1 MSKKTEKST
10 LRETDEREAESK
22 IETPVNVEEPS
33 GQQEHPSPC
42 ALEARVLELETE
54 NRKLKDA
61 MEALQE
67 SRDRYANLFD
77 FSPAGYLTLDE
88 RGVIQEIN
96 LTAAGMLARQRPA
109 LIGLPFIRFIAKAD
123 QKTFSKHLSQ
133 SRNERR
139 SLTTELRL
147 VGKGGWHLP
156 VEIHTS
162 STRDTRHCVFYRSVL
177 TDISERLLVR
187 TALDQ
192 SRRQL
197 EQKTSER
204 TAALLEN
211 RQLEAEVAERK
222 RLEAEL
228 RQRMQELADADRHKD
243 EFMAMLAHE
252 LRNPLAAIVN
262 ATELMRRKPVGHQD
276 VHDWACRVI
285 KDQTSHL
292 THLLDD
298 LLDVARVTQGKIVLE
313 NMILDLR
320 TVVSQAVEANRA
332 LIDDRRHRLKVRV
345 PAEPVWVLGD
355 GTRCV
360 QIIGN
365 LIHNAAKFTDAEG
378 QIEIVVEI
386 ERDEATVRVRDNGTG
401 ISPELLPRIF
411 EPFTQE
417 DRSLARSRGGL
428 GIGLSLVKKLV
439 ELHNGRVE
447 VFSQGAGQGSEFVI
461 RLPAATEPCLDPEVR
476 EPNPRSGS
484 LEVDHADQYVLV
496 VDDNV
501 SSADSLATLLQAYGY
516 RVQVVYSGKVALDLV
531 KERVPDVVL
540 LDIGMPQMDG
550 YEVVLRMRDD
560 PRLARTRL
568 IAISGYGQAE
578 DRQRSRKAGF
588 DHHLVKPVDI
598 DVLLDLLSSPPS

>member
-10 LRETDEREAESK
+10 LKETDECEAQSKLETLADVGES
-22 IETPVNVEEPS
+22 S
-33 GQQEHPSPC
+33 GQPEHASSRD
-42 ALEARVLELETE
+42 LDARVLELETE
-54 NRKLKDA
+54 NRKLRETLEA
-61 MEALQE
+61 MHE
-67 SRDRYANLFD
+67 SRDRYVNLFD
-77 FSPAGYLTLDE
+77 FAPAGYLTMDE
-88 RGVIQEIN
+88 RGIIREIN
-96 LTAAGMLARQRPA
+96 LTAAGMLARQRPS
-109 LIGLPFIRFIAKAD
+109 LIGLPFVRFVAKAD
-123 QKTFSKHLSQ
+123 QKTFLKHLSQ

-139 SLTTELRL
+139 SLTMELRL

-156 VEIHTS
+156 VEMHTS
-162 STRDTRHCVFYRSVL
+162 SARDDRHCLFYRAVL
-177 TDISERLLVR
+177 TDTSERLLVR

-197 EQKTSER
+197 EQKASER

-211 RQLEAEVAERK
+211 RLLEAEVAERK

-262 ATELMRRKPVGHQD
+262 ATELMRRKPEGHAD
-276 VHDWACRVI
+276 LHDWACRVI
-285 KDQTSHL
+285 KDQTAHL
-292 THLLDD
+292 ARLLDD

-313 NMILDLR
+313 NKTLDLR
-320 TVVSQAVEANRA
+320 SVVSQAIETNRA
-332 LIDDRRHRLKVRV
+332 MIDDRRHHLKVRV
-345 PAEPVWVLGD
+345 PPEPVWVYGD

-365 LIHNAAKFTDAEG
+365 LIHNAAKFTDVEG
-378 QIEIVVEI
+378 QIEVVVEI
-386 ERDEATVRVRDNGTG
+386 ERDEAIVRVRDNGTG
-401 ISPELLPRIF
+401 ISPDLLPRIF

-439 ELHNGRVE
+439 ELHNGKVE
-447 VFSQGAGQGSEFVI
+447 VFSEGPDRGSEFVI
-461 RLPAATEPCLDPEVR
+461 RLPTATAPSSALEQR
-476 EPNPRSGS
+476 ETNSGS
-484 LEVDHADQYVLV
+484 PAGDHAGQYVLV
-496 VDDNV
+496 VDDNA
-501 SSADSLATLLQAYGY
+501 SSADSLSTLLQAYGY
-516 RVQVVYSGKVALDLV
+516 RVQVVYDGKVALDLI

-550 YEVVLRMRDD
+550 YEVALRMRDD

-568 IAISGYGQAE
+568 IAVSGYGQEE

-598 DVLLDLLSSPPS
+598 DILLDLLGSPSS